1 MRKCLGLELYQ
12 WNLKNKFMEKK
23 WNKTYNQNGFNLE
36 NARKM
41 ELNAED
47 LMILRWFLDF
57 YPLMEKVCNDNKEY
71 GWVHYGYLLHNLQII
86 YCKEESVAKRFNRYC
101 ELGLIEKIVKNT
113 TKGRKAYFR
122 AVANI
127 TLLYTSHTDKNLDAH
142 NDKNL
147 DNSFTIYP
155 STINLNKDTASG
167 LSQNENPTV
176 KDSLQVQKS
185 KKEDSFEQFKQ
196 FWILY
201 EKPKKEIDW
210 QKPNIARK
218 KAYSLFQKRLKEM
231 SFDELIENTI
241 NYFKFK
247 EIEKSETAPMDILPF
262 LNGKCQ
268 VDYKSKVDAICKS
281 TGKLAPLP
289 QKTTME
295 AEKEVIDTNAL
306 TELRNAKYNALTQER
321 QKASDEVRD
330 FLLQY
335 FGEIHHEWINS
346 SIWYQQTLV
355 NGEVDLHIG
364 IFLEGKRKVI
374 EKNAE
379 KIRDRFP
386 LLKGNTIKQII
397 IKVIK

>member
-1 MRKCLGLELYQ
+1 
-12 WNLKNKFMEKK
+12 MEKK

-142 NDKNL
+142 HDKNLDAHHDKNL

-167 LSQNENPTV
+167 LSQNENPVV
-176 KDSLQVQKS
+176 KDYLQVQKPDRDNLS
-185 KKEDSFEQFKQ
+185 RTQ
-196 FWILY
+196 
-201 EKPKKEIDW
+201 KPKKEIEILEKND
-210 QKPNIARK
+210 
-218 KAYSLFQKRLKEM
+218 
-231 SFDELIENTI
+231 IENFVR
-241 NYFKFK
+241 NFKANEF
-247 EIEKSETAPMDILPF
+247 
-262 LNGKCQ
+262 Q
-268 VDYKSKVDAICKS
+268 VDGVIQKQSIFSENEIDLITEYIIRRKEFYKSKVKS
-281 TGKLAPLP
+281 TP
-289 QKTTME
+289 QALVGILHGILETQGQFDLEIIFKQLDGIYVNCGTAGDKT
-295 AEKEVIDTNAL
+295 KPF
-306 TELRNAKYNALTQER
+306 Q
-321 QKASDEVRD
+321 
-330 FLLQY
+330 
-335 FGEIHHEWINS
+335 
-346 SIWYQQTLV
+346 
-355 NGEVDLHIG
+355 
-364 IFLEGKRKVI
+364 
-374 EKNAE
+374 
-379 KIRDRFP
+379 
-386 LLKGNTIKQII
+386 TIKLSYFKHLQQKSTNNNNYAKPKMSTTSQVAEMLKAQSQYIKNNKQINYEQDEYPF
-397 IKVIK
+397 

>member
-142 NDKNL
+142 HDKNL

-185 KKEDSFEQFKQ
+185 KKEIEILEKNDIENFVRNFKANEFQ
-196 FWILY
+196 VDGIIQKQSIFSENEIDLITEWILRR
-201 EKPKKEIDW
+201 KSTHKSKVKNTVQAITGVLNDILDIKKEIPLETIFEQRDGCYVNCGASGDASKTH
-210 QKPNIARK
+210 QSIKLEFFTK
-218 KAYSLFQKRLKEM
+218 
-231 SFDELIENTI
+231 LI
-241 NYFKFK
+241 K
-247 EIEKSETAPMDILPF
+247 
-262 LNGKCQ
+262 
-268 VDYKSKVDAICKS
+268 KS
-281 TGKLAPLP
+281 TNNNNYGKP
-289 QKTTME
+289 KISTTSQV
-295 AEKEVIDTNAL
+295 AEMLKSQSQYIKNNIQTNY
-306 TELRNAKYNALTQER
+306 EQ
-321 QKASDEVRD
+321 DEYP
-330 FLLQY
+330 F
-335 FGEIHHEWINS
+335 
-346 SIWYQQTLV
+346 
-355 NGEVDLHIG
+355 
-364 IFLEGKRKVI
+364 
-374 EKNAE
+374 
-379 KIRDRFP
+379 
-386 LLKGNTIKQII
+386 
-397 IKVIK
+397 